1 MYNSSFRV
9 CLFVI
14 LLMSPWVV
22 YSAGLGKLTLNSALG
37 QPLKAEID
45 IVTVNKDEIPSLRAN
60 LASREAFTQAGIQYE
75 TFFSTLKVSIE
86 SRENGNP
93 YIKIASPQ
101 AVNEPF
107 LSVLIEL
114 NWSSGRLLREY
125 TVLLDPID
133 SAPPQ
138 PVAPVV
144 AETTLEPVESAS
156 LIEEKP
162 AKQVEEPKQ
171 NTTNPAKTAKTV
183 KGTHVPVNRGD
194 TLTAIASQ
202 VLPSG
207 VDLNQMLVALYR
219 ANRDAFIADNMNL
232 LKTGAVLQIPE
243 DSEIAAIKKSEARA
257 EVRVQVSDWKN
268 YRNRL
273 TAAASGHESPESI
286 RQADSGKITASVD
299 KKSLLPQ
306 GASKEVLRLSS
317 GVSADSQ
324 GKSSDESMINRLRMM
339 EEDTIAR
346 NLALQEANERVAM
359 LEKTVT
365 NLKQLLELKN
375 VNLSQAQ
382 TQAEESLKPPS
393 KLEPQLQPDIK
404 PVEVIP
410 APESTPTIEL
420 ESGFAEAST
429 ELSPELTP
437 KQPVVAPVANPV
449 LPIEPEE
456 KSLMDEVM
464 ENQMYIGAALAL
476 ILLIALLIVKRRR
489 AQAEKEL
496 DIDDDSDIAEDSSDL
511 RSKLASV
518 ASSGVAAS
526 SFKSDDLASRKI
538 NDDEDSDFFPEDN
551 DRQGKTEEEDYPV
564 SDTTDDEDMLDQ
576 EPARL
581 NATGE
586 DDEFDLETDESTSEP
601 EIPHMSDTDEE
612 IEATNDLDYK
622 LNVDSDDAQKLEE
635 SVSSY
640 DEEAMDDKG
649 IDFEVDVPKIDLSD
663 EADNKNA
670 ADKDIPAL
678 DMLHVSDIDSAP
690 KVPDLSLDGIS
701 LDIEDSS
708 DEKSIPDDTS
718 ESWQE
723 AETKLDLAKAYLEM
737 DDKVGAKE
745 MLEEVA
751 RDGDAKQKK
760 AAKKLLKGL

>member
-37 QPLKAEID
+37 QPLQAEID
-45 IVTVNKDEIPSLRAN
+45 IVTVNKDEVPSLRAN

-75 TFFSTLKVSIE
+75 NFFSTLKISIE

-93 YIKIASPQ
+93 YIRITSPQ

-107 LSVLIEL
+107 LAVLIEL

-133 SAPPQ
+133 STPPQ
-138 PVAPVV
+138 PIAPVV
-144 AETTLEPVESAS
+144 QSTPAIVETTAQPAQSTD

-162 AKQVEEPKQ
+162 VKQ
-171 NTTNPAKTAKTV
+171 TTESRKNLTKAEKAI
-183 KGTHVPVNRGD
+183 KGAQVTVNRGD

-202 VLPSG
+202 TLPDG

-243 DSEIAAIKKSEARA
+243 DSEVAAIKKSEARA
-257 EVRVQVSDWKN
+257 QVRVQVSDWKN
-268 YRNRL
+268 YRNKL
-273 TAAASGHESPESI
+273 TAAVGGHESPESI

-317 GVSADSQ
+317 GASSDSQ
-324 GKSSDESMINRLRMM
+324 GKSSDEGMVNRLRMM

-359 LEKTVT
+359 LEKTVS

-375 VNLSQAQ
+375 TDLSQAQ
-382 TQAEESLKPPS
+382 TQAAESLKPQA
-393 KLEPQLQPDIK
+393 KLDPQPQPDVK

-410 APESTPTIEL
+410 APEPSPATEP
-420 ESGFAEAST
+420 ESGFVEASI
-429 ELSPELTP
+429 EPSPELVP
-437 KQPVVAPVANPV
+437 KQPVAAPAANPI
-449 LPIEPEE
+449 LPAAELEE
-456 KSLMDEVM
+456 ESLMDEVM
-464 ENQMYIGAALAL
+464 ENQMYIGVALAL

-489 AQAEKEL
+489 AQAEKDL
-496 DIDDDSDIAEDSSDL
+496 DIDDDSDIVEDSSSDL

-526 SFKSDDLASRKI
+526 SSEADEDSIARK
-538 NDDEDSDFFPEDN
+538 NDEEDSDFFPEDE
-551 DRQGKTEEEDYPV
+551 DHHGKIEEDDYST
-564 SDTTDDEDMLDQ
+564 SDATSDEDLLDQ
-576 EPARL
+576 EPAQL
-581 NATGE
+581 DTSEE
-586 DDEFDLETDESTSEP
+586 DDRFDLKAVESDESTPES
-601 EIPHMSDTDEE
+601 EIPHLSIDKETDT
-612 IEATNDLDYK
+612 ANDLDYE
-622 LNVDSDDAQKLEE
+622 LNDDSDDAQKLEE
-635 SVSSY
+635 TN
-640 DEEAMDDKG
+640 DKG
-649 IDFEVDVPKIDLSD
+649 IDFEVDVPEIDLSD
-663 EADNKNA
+663 EVEKNTA
-670 ADKDIPAL
+670 ADEDIPAL
-678 DMLHVSDIDSAP
+678 DMLHVSDADSVP
-690 KVPDLSLDGIS
+690 KIPDLSLDGIS
-701 LDIEDSS
+701 LDIEEPSE
-708 DEKSIPDDTS
+708 EKSAADDTS